1 MTGHTIGDL
10 IPGKKFKQL
19 SSQGS
24 RRAKGVTVEESSP
37 TQELRRLAFDFPME
51 LPQKFPKSE
60 SSVKKSGRS
69 KCKKEWSRSHWG
81 NEEVDDSVKRVLGRK
96 RVWKQERK
104 RKKVFACFK
113 ECSNTSRSLGK
124 EGRGETPHEYWEEE
138 RRKRE
143 RRAKE
148 KIAKEEKKGVNT
160 MIENLIDDLLSA
172 TRISNKHKQVDE
184 NMSLMTDGSS
194 GEEKT
199 EYANSS
205 EGNLAVA
212 TDQVSMSETSCEEE
226 VFGRSSCGSEKAGVY
241 LKELGSN
248 NVININNKDQKEFPN
263 LTSDSETETGSE
275 EEETEGYIS
284 DREGHQEAEEK
295 DQQDWVSIYFK
306 DWESN
311 NVFQLIKDLTMLHCQ
326 SEVTDSDSQCGDD
339 ESEDE
344 EKVQRRKSL
353 PRSKGGAGQWRWQ
366 KETVEIAIQV
376 HSERNY
382 IWLKTFFYRLLLNM
396 ISD

>member
-10 IPGKKFKQL
+10 IPGRKFKQL

-51 LPQKFPKSE
+51 LPQKFPKLE

-81 NEEVDDSVKRVLGRK
+81 NEEVDDSVKRVLGRQ

-104 RKKVFACFK
+104 REKVFACFK

-143 RRAKE
+143 RKAKD
-148 KIAKEEKKGVNT
+148 KMAKEEKKGVNT
-160 MIENLIDDLLSA
+160 MIENLIDDLLSS
-172 TRISNKHKQVDE
+172 TIFKHKQVDE

-194 GEEKT
+194 GEEKK
-199 EYANSS
+199 ENANSS

-212 TDQVSMSETSCEEE
+212 TKQVSMSETCCEEE
-226 VFGRSSCGSEKAGVY
+226 VFRRSSCGSEKAGAY
-241 LKELGSN
+241 LKELGSD

-263 LTSDSETETGSE
+263 LTSDSDTDAE
-275 EEETEGYIS
+275 EDGTEGYIS
-284 DREGHQEAEEK
+284 DCEGHQEVEEK
-295 DQQDWVSIYFK
+295 DQQDWMSTYFK

-311 NVFQLIKDLTMLHCQ
+311 NVFQSIKDLTMLHCQ
-326 SEVTDSDSQCGDD
+326 NEVTDSDSQCGDD
-339 ESEDE
+339 ESEEKEKE
-344 EKVQRRKSL
+344 EKVQIMKSL

-376 HSERNY
+376 HSKGNY
-382 IWLKTFFYRLLLNM
+382 IWLKTFFTGCC
-396 ISD
+396 

>member
-81 NEEVDDSVKRVLGRK
+81 NEEVDDSVKRVLGRQ

-104 RKKVFACFK
+104 REKVFACFK

-143 RRAKE
+143 RKAKD
-148 KIAKEEKKGVNT
+148 KMAKEEKKGVNT
-160 MIENLIDDLLSA
+160 MIENLIDDLLRS
-172 TRISNKHKQVDE
+172 TIFKHIMQVDE
-184 NMSLMTDGSS
+184 NMSLMTDSS
-194 GEEKT
+194 GEEKK
-199 EYANSS
+199 ENANSS

-212 TDQVSMSETSCEEE
+212 TKQVSMSETCCEEE
-226 VFGRSSCGSEKAGVY
+226 VFGRSSCGSEKAGAY

-263 LTSDSETETGSE
+263 LTSDSDTDAE
-275 EEETEGYIS
+275 EDGTEGYIS
-284 DREGHQEAEEK
+284 DCEGHQEVEEK
-295 DQQDWVSIYFK
+295 DQQDWVSTYFK

-311 NVFQLIKDLTMLHCQ
+311 NVLQFIKDLTMLHCQ

-339 ESEDE
+339 ESEEKE

-366 KETVEIAIQV
+366 EKMVEIAIQV

-382 IWLKTFFYRLLLNM
+382 ILLKTFFYRLLLNM